1 MEFRNCF
8 VFRFSCFGFNVLILH
23 MLKFTKPCLC
33 RYVFV
38 ITLILFTVLVS
49 DRHLSG
55 EGNIVPMKYRKVT
68 LDNGLRVIM
77 VDHHELP
84 IVAIE
89 LMVKAGSVH
98 EPGEKPGLA
107 HIVAQLLREGT
118 RTKESLEISESID
131 FIGGSLSVDCEYD
144 SSSVTTTAL
153 VKHFDTILDLLS
165 EVARFPAFNAKEIEF
180 HRDKIITAILR
191 EKDNKASIASRHFS
205 EMLYGEHPY
214 SHPPVG
220 TTKGLEAISRDE
232 IIQFHKTHYLP
243 NNSILT
249 VVGDIDYDKTLADI
263 KKAFGGWKRGAVLPP
278 TLPPVPKINGY
289 KLRIVNKPDLTQTE
303 IRLGHMGI
311 ARDNPDYFAL
321 MLLNHVFGRGPAS
334 RLYTKVRSEK
344 GLTYGANSGF
354 VARKLRGPFYV
365 RTYSKNETA
374 VETLLLVLDE
384 LKKLKSGGV
393 TKEELASAK
402 SFYVGHYPLSMETA
416 AQIASKIIVQEFYG
430 LPEDY
435 IDRYI
440 DNVMAV
446 SMEDIEGAVKRV
458 LDPGNMVITLVSKS
472 EEILKKAKVLGEVE
486 LKEL

>member
-1 MEFRNCF
+1 
-8 VFRFSCFGFNVLILH
+8 
-23 MLKFTKPCLC
+23 
-33 RYVFV
+33 
-38 ITLILFTVLVS
+38 
-49 DRHLSG
+49 
-55 EGNIVPMKYRKVT
+55 MKYRKAT

-77 VDHHELP
+77 VEHHELP

-89 LMVKAGSVH
+89 LLVKAGSVH
-98 EPGEKPGLA
+98 ESREKPGLA
-107 HIVAQLLREGT
+107 HIVTQLLREGT

-131 FIGGSLSVDCEYD
+131 FIGGSLSVDCGHD

-153 VKHFDTILDLLS
+153 VKHFETILDLLS
-165 EVARFPAFNAKEIEF
+165 EVARFPAFKAKEIEL
-180 HRDKIITAILR
+180 HRDKTITAIQR
-191 EKDNKASIASRHFS
+191 EKDNKALIAGRHFS

-214 SHPPVG
+214 ANPPVG
-220 TTKGLEAISRDE
+220 TTKGLKAISRDE

-249 VVGDIDYDKTLADI
+249 VVGDIDYDKTLAGI
-263 KKAFGGWKRGAVLPP
+263 KEAFGGWKRGTISKQ
-278 TLPPVPKINGY
+278 TLPPVPKIDGY
-289 KLRIVNKPDLTQTE
+289 KIRIVNKPDLTQTE

-321 MLLNHVFGRGPAS
+321 MLLNHIFGRGPAS

-354 VARKLRGPFYV
+354 AARKLRGPFYI

-374 VETLLLVLDE
+374 IETLLVVLDE

-393 TKEELASAK
+393 TKEELESAK
-402 SFYVGHYPLSMETA
+402 SFYVGHYPLSMETP
-416 AQIASKIIVQEFYG
+416 AQIASKILVQEFYG

-435 IDRYI
+435 IDKYL

-446 SMEDIEGAVKRV
+446 SIKDIEGAIKRA
-458 LDPGNMVITLVSKS
+458 LDPENMVITLVSKS
-472 EEILKKAKVLGEVE
+472 EEILKEAKALGEVE